1 MAYKQ
6 NPKSPILK
14 ALVGN
19 QHKLPQHLQDAIKA
33 APESPAKVKGKRN
46 IKAEKAAANR
56 DDKMLEQRIA
66 RSEFLSASR
75 KRTQTN
81 QETAGKKDSGS
92 AAARRNAKQEVDRT
106 KHNLKVSNAGGESLK
121 AGQYIMAP
129 LATKGKNV
137 PKPKGAKIK
146 PTPAKKYKK

>member
-33 APESPAKVKGKRN
+33 APESPAKVKGKRD
-46 IKAEKAAANR
+46 IKAEKASARR

-66 RSEFLSASR
+66 RSEFLQASQN
-75 KRTQTN
+75 RTATN
-81 QETAGKKDSGS
+81 QATAGRKDKSA
-92 AAARRNAKQEVDRT
+92 AAARRNAKQEVART
-106 KHNLKVSNAGGESLK
+106 RHNLNVSNAGGESLK
-121 AGQYIMAP
+121 AGEYIMAP
-129 LATKGKNV
+129 LAAKGKNV
-137 PKPKGAKIK
+137 PKPKGAQLK